1 MAYKKALI
9 QRVLFYDLQPVN
21 NNNNKSVAK
30 PRNDKDCK
38 VRNTERVATK
48 R

>member
-9 QRVLFYDLQPVN
+9 QKVLFHDLQPIN
-21 NNNNKSVAK
+21 NNNNKSIAK
-30 PRNDKDCK
+30 SRNDKDCK
-38 VRNTERVATK
+38 IRNTERMAIK

>member
-21 NNNNKSVAK
+21 NNNNKSTAK
-30 PRNDKDCK
+30 SRNDKNSK

>member
-9 QRVLFYDLQPVN
+9 QKVLFYDLQSVN
-21 NNNNKSVAK
+21 NNNSKSAGK
-30 PRNDKDCK
+30 SQNDKDGKKCNPK
-38 VRNTERVATK
+38 GMAIK

>member
-21 NNNNKSVAK
+21 NNNNKPIAK
-30 PRNDKDCK
+30 SRNDKDGK
-38 VRNTERVATK
+38 TRNTQRVVAK

>member
-9 QRVLFYDLQPVN
+9 QKVLFYDLQPIN
-21 NNNNKSVAK
+21 NNNNKSIAK
-30 PRNDKDCK
+30 PRNDRNSK

>member
-21 NNNNKSVAK
+21 NNNNKPAAK
-30 PRNDKDCK
+30 SRNDKNGK
-38 VRNTERVATK
+38 VRNPERVATK

>member
-21 NNNNKSVAK
+21 NNNNKSASK
-30 PRNDKDCK
+30 PRNDKDGK
-38 VRNTERVATK
+38 TRNTERVVAK

>member
-21 NNNNKSVAK
+21 NNNNKSAAK
-30 PRNDKDCK
+30 SRNDKNSK